1 MPSISDF
8 KVAFNGGT
16 RENRY
21 IISGK
26 FPGSIGD
33 NISHF
38 HVTATQIPTVSTLVM
53 EYNYFGRK
61 AYYPGEK
68 QYGSWSIRIL
78 DDVNDGPGSNKDMW
92 KKFSDWQ
99 NLINSHTR
107 NISSPQNSYKV
118 DTWKVQQLDL
128 NGETAIKEF
137 GLYGCWPKTIEPI
150 VFNMANPNTLNQFAV
165 VLIYDQITL
174 SSGNSLITQIN
185 LPNNQ
190 T

>member
-1 MPSISDF
+1 MPSIFDF
-8 KVAFNGGT
+8 KQAFNGGT

-26 FPGSIGD
+26 FPTDVGG

-61 AYYPGEK
+61 YYYPGEK

-78 DDVNDGPGSNKDMW
+78 DDIDNSTGNARDMW

-99 NLINSHTR
+99 NLINGHTT
-107 NISSPQNSYKV
+107 NISATQNSYKTN
-118 DTWKVQQLDL
+118 DWKVQQLDL
-128 NGETAIKEF
+128 NGETPIKEF
-137 GLYGCWPKTIEPI
+137 GLIGCWPKTIEPI

-174 SSGNSLITQIN
+174 KTGTTDITKTTPIS
-185 LPNNQ
+185 
-190 T
+190 